1 MLLSLLPV
9 NILMCVWLFFFK
21 CCGEANAAAAYGA
34 SEFEVVRFHGTYFF
48 FPKKIGYS
56 GKRGNNLPPWEAV
69 RQEWMFPVPQA
80 FVLVG
85 YRSQV

>member
-34 SEFEVVRFHGTYFF
+34 SEFEVVRFHGTHFF
-48 FPKKIGYS
+48 QRK
-56 GKRGNNLPPWEAV
+56 
-69 RQEWMFPVPQA
+69 
-80 FVLVG
+80 LVIVEKVG
-85 YRSQV
+85 IICLIRRLSDSN